1 MTPVMMIGL
10 VGAVAFMAVAT
21 WALVAVGR
29 REARLSARL
38 LGVQRRLGVDQVVVT
53 RTFRGSAVGALASIG
68 QMLARS
74 GVLSARTMAELEQ
87 TLLAAGF
94 RGSNAIAVFVGAKL
108 SLFFGGTALS
118 IVAVW
123 VLGVAV
129 LVLGVAQPFASFAP
143 VLAAILGL
151 LLPDIIAR
159 RLRRRYITQLE
170 AGLSDALDLLV
181 ICGEAGLPLEGSI
194 ERVAHEI
201 QAANR
206 AVATEFSLC
215 ASELR
220 ILSDRRLALL
230 NMADRTGLE
239 PIRRMAT
246 SLVQSLQYGTPLTQ
260 VLRGLAA
267 ELRQEQLVKFEGKAA
282 KLPVL
287 LTVPMIVFILPTL
300 FLVVGGPAMLMVAR
314 LW

>member
-123 VLGVAV
+123 VLGI
-129 LVLGVAQPFASFAP
+129 AQPFASFVP
-143 VLAAILGL
+143 VLTAILGL
-151 LLPDIIAR
+151 LLPDIVAR

>member
-123 VLGVAV
+123 VLGVA
-129 LVLGVAQPFASFAP
+129 QPFASFVP
-143 VLAAILGL
+143 VLTAILGL
-151 LLPDIIAR
+151 LLPDIVAR

>member
-123 VLGVAV
+123 VLGVA
-129 LVLGVAQPFASFAP
+129 QPFASFVP
-143 VLAAILGL
+143 VLTAILGL

>member
-1 MTPVMMIGL
+1 MTPVMMAGL
-10 VGAVAFMAVAT
+10 AGAVAFMAIAT

-38 LGVQRRLGVDQVVVT
+38 LGVQRRLGVDQVVAT
-53 RTFRGSAVGALASIG
+53 RSMRGRAVGALAAIG
-68 QMLARS
+68 QMLGRS

-108 SLFFGGTALS
+108 SLLFGGTALA
-118 IVAVW
+118 I
-123 VLGVAV
+123 LGVWSF
-129 LVLGVAQPFASFAP
+129 GVAQPFASFVP
-143 VLAAILGL
+143 VLTAILGL
-151 LLPDIIAR
+151 LLPDIVAR
-159 RLRRRYITQLE
+159 HLRRRYIAELE
-170 AGLSDALDLLV
+170 SGLSDALDLLV

-230 NMADRTGLE
+230 NMADRTGLDA
-239 PIRRMAT
+239 IRRMAT
-246 SLVQSLQYGTPLTQ
+246 SLVQSMQYGTPLTQ

-267 ELRQEQLVKFEGKAA
+267 ELRQEKLVKFEGKAA